1 LDTNEIAM
9 LTNTAIRAAK
19 PKAKLRKLSDSGGLQ
34 LWIDP
39 RGYRLW
45 RFAYRFLGKQK
56 VLALGPYPGTSLAE
70 ARRGRDAARSLLKD
84 GKDPSTERRL
94 ERVTKRVSADNTFK
108 AVAEELI
115 ARKVKEGKSEATIG
129 KVSWLIRIASTEL
142 GPRPIADISSAEV
155 LGVLR
160 TVEKRGKLESA
171 RRMRSVVGQIFR
183 YAIATARAVNDPTV
197 ALRGALLPPTVTH
210 RAAILDPGTLG
221 GFLRAV
227 DGFAGQPETKAALR
241 LLPLVFTRPGELR
254 RAEWSEFDLDGAIW
268 HVPAKNDK
276 MRRGL
281 DIPLARQAVTILRDL
296 HAITGQ
302 GRLVF
307 PGIRTASRPIS
318 ENTLNAA
325 MRRLGYDSDEVS
337 SHGFRATASTILNE
351 CGLWSKDAIEKA
363 LGHIEKNEVRR
374 AYNRSSYWD
383 ERVRMAQWWSDHLDE
398 LKQGETRQSAK
409 IVALRR

>member
-1 LDTNEIAM
+1 MQPVNNAGINEGHWRLPALWIPTEVAL
-9 LTNTAIRAAK
+9 LTDTAIRAAK

-56 VLALGPYPGTSLAE
+56 VLALGPYPETSLAE

-115 ARKVKEGKSEATIG
+115 ARKVKEGKSEATVG

-155 LGVLR
+155 LSVLR
-160 TVEKRGKLESA
+160 AVEKRGKLESA
-171 RRMRSVVGQIFR
+171 RRMRAVVGQVFR

-210 RAAILDPGTLG
+210 RAAILDPGHSLA
-221 GFLRAV
+221 GFC
-227 DGFAGQPETKAALR
+227 GPSMAL
-241 LLPLVFTRPGELR
+241 PVSR
-254 RAEWSEFDLDGAIW
+254 RRK
-268 HVPAKNDK
+268 P
-276 MRRGL
+276 R
-281 DIPLARQAVTILRDL
+281 
-296 HAITGQ
+296 
-302 GRLVF
+302 
-307 PGIRTASRPIS
+307 
-318 ENTLNAA
+318 
-325 MRRLGYDSDEVS
+325 
-337 SHGFRATASTILNE
+337 
-351 CGLWSKDAIEKA
+351 
-363 LGHIEKNEVRR
+363 
-374 AYNRSSYWD
+374 
-383 ERVRMAQWWSDHLDE
+383 
-398 LKQGETRQSAK
+398 
-409 IVALRR
+409 